1 MGKWEKIQ
9 EPFPLGSFGV
19 NIRATGVIPTATTPV
34 AANNGGIMKKTVLSA
49 VAVGMVAAAALVA
62 APAQAATTKV
72 NVQIKLVDSAI
83 LASDGVPAAKT
94 ACVTEDGVAAGATL
108 QTPVVFK
115 DKSGKVVGAGKITKV
130 SLAYAGGDF
139 AGFFT
144 CTVSGVVSVD
154 TAKAATV
161 TVGKTAPV
169 AVTAAGITKNK
180 NFVKIELSAAE

>member
-1 MGKWEKIQ
+1 MKKII
-9 EPFPLGSFGV
+9 LTS
-19 NIRATGVIPTATTPV
+19 V
-34 AANNGGIMKKTVLSA
+34 AAAGLLAS
-49 VAVGMVAAAALVA
+49 AALVA

-72 NVQIKLVDSAI
+72 NVQVKLVDSSI

-94 ACVTEDGVAAGATL
+94 ACVTEDGPAAGATL
-108 QTPVVFK
+108 KTPIVFK

-144 CTVSGVVSVD
+144 CTVSGVVMVD

-169 AVTAAGITKNK
+169 KVTAAGITANK

>member
-1 MGKWEKIQ
+1 
-9 EPFPLGSFGV
+9 
-19 NIRATGVIPTATTPV
+19 
-34 AANNGGIMKKTVLSA
+34 MKKTVLSA

-62 APAQAATTKV
+62 APAQAATAVK
-72 NVQIKLVDSAI
+72 VQIKLVDSAI

-108 QTPVVFK
+108 KTPIVFK
-115 DKSGKVVGAGKITKV
+115 DKSGKAVGTGKITKV

-144 CTVSGVVSVD
+144 CTVSGVVMVD
-154 TAKAATV
+154 TANVATV
-161 TVGKTAPV
+161 TVGKTKPV

-180 NFVKIELSAAE
+180 NFVKIDLAAIEE